1 MKARRLTTRSG
12 IGFLIAFFLL
22 FSFLPPAV
30 AGDYGSIPLQ
40 WGSRGEYVKTLQQDL
55 TGLGFSTYGADG
67 IFGRNTYAA
76 VVDFQKSQGLNA
88 DGIVGAQT
96 KTNLNRILANQVH
109 IVQPGD
115 TLYKL
120 AGRYGTSVQAIMKA
134 NGLSS
139 ASIFPGNRLTI
150 PTGNNYEQ
158 PSRGSGQVERA
169 DWWTVAS
176 QVFARGDVATVTD
189 VDTGISYRVIRSGGS
204 NHADCQPLTAQ
215 DTAKMKAARGGNWN
229 WNRRAII
236 VTIDG
241 HRFAASQNGMPH
253 GNQTIYDNNFPGHFC
268 IHFLNSRTHGTNRV
282 DAAHQSM
289 VQRAFLARI

>member
-1 MKARRLTTRSG
+1 MKARRLTTCSG
-12 IGFLIAFFLL
+12 ICILIALFLL

-30 AGDYGSIPLQ
+30 AGDYGSVPLK
-40 WGSRGEYVKTLQQDL
+40 WGSTGEVVKVLQQDL
-55 TGLGFSTYGADG
+55 SRLGFNTYGVDG
-67 IFGRNTYAA
+67 IFGHNTYAA
-76 VVDFQKSQGLNA
+76 VAGFQKSQGLAA

-96 KTNLNRILANQVH
+96 SASLEKNLAKKVH
-109 IVQPGD
+109 LVQSGD

-120 AGRYGTSVQAIMKA
+120 AGRYGTSIQAIMKA

-139 ASIFPGNRLTI
+139 SAIYPGNRLTI
-150 PTGNNYEQ
+150 PSVNSSPV
-158 PSRGSGQVERA
+158 PSRGSGPVERA
-169 DWWTVAS
+169 DWWSLAS

-215 DTAKMKAARGGNWN
+215 DTAKMKAARGGSWN

-236 VTIDG
+236 VSIDG
-241 HRFAASQNGMPH
+241 HRLAASQNGMPH

-289 VQRAFLARI
+289 VQKAFLARI